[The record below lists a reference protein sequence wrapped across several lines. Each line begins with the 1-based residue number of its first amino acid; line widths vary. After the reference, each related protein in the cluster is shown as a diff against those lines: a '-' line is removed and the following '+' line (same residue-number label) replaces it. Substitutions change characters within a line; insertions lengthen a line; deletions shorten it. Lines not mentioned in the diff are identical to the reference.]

1 MLFLIKLP
9 PVWGALLAVF
19 LSLAFTSALFVIT
32 HIFLRGKRPIEYK
45 TIAQQMALRIGTM
58 HALVMA
64 LVFSTLTGE
73 LKNLYNLSD
82 AEAMSAANIYYILR
96 NDRSDEATRL
106 RSLIPIY
113 LKTVI
118 EKDWK
123 ALSQLPHQL
132 PAWEL
137 ITQMQAINFEWK
149 PETSSAKMLKS
160 YVFNNLN
167 TMAENRN
174 KRVIEWQAPTLPP
187 VFWVIAFSGYF
198 LTLLPYLKVELNKR
212 RLFLI
217 CAYAIMIGLLFYG
230 IAVLDKPFLSRVIKP
245 VSFEV
250 MYNDISK
257 DAFIP
262 PLKGK

>member
-9 PVWGALLAVF
+9 PVWGGLLTVF
-19 LSLAFTSALFVIT
+19 VSLAFTAALFIIT
-32 HIFLRGKRPIEYK
+32 HIFLRGKRPTEYK
-45 TIAQQMALRIGTM
+45 NIAQQMSLRIGTM

-64 LVFSTLTGE
+64 LVFSTLNGE
-73 LKNLYNLSD
+73 LINLSDLSD
-82 AEAMSAANIYYILR
+82 AEAMSAANIYYSLKH
-96 NDRSDEATRL
+96 NQSDEATRL
-106 RSLIPIY
+106 RALIPIY

-118 EKDWK
+118 EKDWEE
-123 ALSQLPHQL
+123 LSQMQYKL

-137 ITQMQAINFEWK
+137 ISKMQKINFEWATTNASD
-149 PETSSAKMLKS
+149 EMLNG

-167 TMAENRN
+167 TMADNRN
-174 KRVIEWQAPTLPP
+174 KRVIERQAPTLPT

-198 LTLLPYLKVELNKR
+198 LTLLPYLTIELNTR

-217 CAYAIMIGLLFYG
+217 CTYAIMIGLLFYG

-257 DAFIP
+257 DSLSS
-262 PLKGK
+262 PLEEK

>member
-9 PVWGALLAVF
+9 PAMGAVVAVGLTLASTCV
-19 LSLAFTSALFVIT
+19 LFIAV
-32 HIFLRGKRPIEYK
+32 HIFLRGKRPQEYK

-64 LVFSTLTGE
+64 LVFSTLTGD
-73 LKNLYNLSD
+73 LKSLNDLSD

-96 NDRSDEATRL
+96 HNDSEEATNL

-118 EKDWK
+118 EKDWEE
-123 ALSQLPHQL
+123 LSRMPYKL

-137 ITQMQAINFEWK
+137 ITKMQAINSNWI
-149 PETSSAKMLKS
+149 PANSSEKMLKG
-160 YVFNNLN
+160 YIFNNLN
-167 TMAENRN
+167 TMADNRN

-187 VFWVIAFSGYF
+187 VFWVIAFSGYI
-198 LTLLPYLKVELNKR
+198 LTLLPYLTVELNRR
-212 RLFLI
+212 RLFLVG
-217 CAYAIMIGLLFYG
+217 AFAIMMGFMYYG
-230 IAVLDKPFLSRVIKP
+230 IAVLDKPFLSRAIKP

-250 MYNDISK
+250 MYKNISE
-257 DAFIP
+257 DALLP
-262 PLKGK
+262 TP